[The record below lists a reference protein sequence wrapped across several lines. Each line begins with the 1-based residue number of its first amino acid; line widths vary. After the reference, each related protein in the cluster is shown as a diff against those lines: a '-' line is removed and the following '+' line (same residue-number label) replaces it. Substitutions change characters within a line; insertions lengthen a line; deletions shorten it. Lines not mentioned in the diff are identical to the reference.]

1 MIYFESNPS
10 LFYPKISMKMSRF
23 AVSVVLIGALISFS
37 GCTKSEKVTVAPK
50 SPTTHTDEHAGHD
63 HDGHNHTDGHAG
75 HTEFN
80 QNIDFAINYNDGFH
94 SHGNGRFGGHLAV
107 LGGHQYHAEFIP
119 NEETGVVLVIL
130 YDGQFKPI
138 KTDAKELTL
147 NMVVDGQ
154 PKQFVIPVDFE
165 GSAEKPALYKLTDAT
180 LAPLLQDGWTG
191 NAQVSI
197 TIDGQPATGPL
208 TPKR

>member
-1 MIYFESNPS
+1 
-10 LFYPKISMKMSRF
+10 MKMSRF
-23 AVSVVLIGALISFS
+23 AVSVVLICAFISFS
-37 GCTKSEKVTVAPK
+37 GCTKVEKGEVVSTSQTA
-50 SPTTHTDEHAGHD
+50 HT
-63 HDGHNHTDGHAG
+63 HNHTDGHAG
-75 HTEFN
+75 HAEFN

-107 LGGHQYHAEFIP
+107 LGRHQYHAEFIP

-130 YDGQFKPI
+130 YDGHFKPI

-147 NMVVDGQ
+147 NMVVEGQ